1 MDPDVG
7 FFHVPKTIVSAR
19 YYFVQAT
26 EFSGLRALQAEV
38 VAGDCCKNGGCIRD
52 AQLPLAGDDDTFEV
66 GDGVVAVLLQLVAP
80 DCCCRS

>member
-38 VAGDCCKNGGCIRD
+38 VAGDCCKNGGCVRD
-52 AQLPLAGDDDTFEV
+52 AQLPLADDDTFEV
-66 GDGVVAVLLQLVAP
+66 GDGVVAILLQLVAP